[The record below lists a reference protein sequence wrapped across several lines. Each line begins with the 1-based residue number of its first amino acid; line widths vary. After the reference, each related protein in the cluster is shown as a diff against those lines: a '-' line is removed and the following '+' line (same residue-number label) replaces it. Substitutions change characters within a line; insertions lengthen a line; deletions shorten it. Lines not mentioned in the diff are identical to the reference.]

1 MAYADWAFYKEE
13 YLGIIIESAEAYGY
27 FAERASDELARYA
40 KCVPQTEE
48 AQTALKKSTC
58 AIADILYNDFS
69 ASKHGQ
75 RMSSESVSGY
85 YSVSYTVNDS
95 STIRKTISQAIS
107 KYLGVYLF
115 QKSKKIII

>member
-1 MAYADWAFYKEE
+1 MAYADWTFYRDV

-48 AQTALKKSTC
+48 AQTALKKSNC

-75 RMSSESVSGY
+75 RIASESVSGY
-85 YSVSYTVNDS
+85 YTVSYTVNDS
-95 STIRKTISQAIS
+95 TAIKKAISQAIN

-115 QKSKKIII
+115 QKSKRIII